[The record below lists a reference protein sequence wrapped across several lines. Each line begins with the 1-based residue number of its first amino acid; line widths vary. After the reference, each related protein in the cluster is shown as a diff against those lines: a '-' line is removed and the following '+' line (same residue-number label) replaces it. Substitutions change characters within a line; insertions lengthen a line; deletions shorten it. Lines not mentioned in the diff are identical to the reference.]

1 MTTLEIKRLK
11 LELIKVAAARAELE
25 FKIEER
31 LEDITRIK
39 SAIKIQLDKEEELN
53 TRIKEAEEAENRKQ

>member
-1 MTTLEIKRLK
+1 MNSLELKRTK

-31 LEDITRIK
+31 LEDINRIK
-39 SAIKIQLDKEEELN
+39 DHIKIQLDKEAELAAK
-53 TRIKEAEEAENRKQ
+53 IEEAEALTA